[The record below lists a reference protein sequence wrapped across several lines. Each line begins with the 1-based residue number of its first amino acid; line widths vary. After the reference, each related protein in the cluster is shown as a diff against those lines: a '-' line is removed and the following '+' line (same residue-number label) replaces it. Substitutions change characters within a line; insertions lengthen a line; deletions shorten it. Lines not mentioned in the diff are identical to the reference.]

1 VPLMVIIGESSPPKS
16 KADMEALAALPGVKS
31 AIIPGSLGLHEE
43 YPGVVLQEVLPFL
56 KALS

>member
-1 VPLMVIIGESSPPKS
+1 
-16 KADMEALAALPGVKS
+16 MEALAALSGVRS

-43 YPGVVLQEVLPFL
+43 YPGVVLQEVLGFL